1 MSSHDDQAT
10 TTTTDDMIISPIPTV
25 GNLIHGNASVP
36 LAISQDTDWGLSD
49 LDILVRNNLE
59 VFQASEDDVLSAHL
73 DGKFPIKC
81 GQIGVRCIHCARNN
95 VEGARRGAVMYPYSL
110 NSLFESTRILQIM
123 HLEQCSHV
131 PDDLKKKISS
141 FKRSLF
147 SMGTMALASSLRRY
161 YTVSAKSLGLFDK
174 DNEDGIFVG
183 EKPEIMVEVPKATN
197 HVNPFDSY
205 NHCAARSSYCRERM
219 MSTSLIDPISPIS
232 VISFEISSS
241 ACTIEEVPENE
252 IETSNSHTTGSQ
264 ALVVV

>member
-25 GNLIHGNASVP
+25 GNLIHGNASVL

-141 FKRSLF
+141 SFF
-147 SMGTMALASSLRRY
+147 
-161 YTVSAKSLGLFDK
+161 AKCTR
-174 DNEDGIFVG
+174 NERCV
-183 EKPEIMVEVPKATN
+183 PTRHEV
-197 HVNPFDSY
+197 
-205 NHCAARSSYCRERM
+205 
-219 MSTSLIDPISPIS
+219 
-232 VISFEISSS
+232 SFELAAEWIRTYISSGEGVGS
-241 ACTIEEVPENE
+241 LENK
-252 IETSNSHTTGSQ
+252 
-264 ALVVV
+264 